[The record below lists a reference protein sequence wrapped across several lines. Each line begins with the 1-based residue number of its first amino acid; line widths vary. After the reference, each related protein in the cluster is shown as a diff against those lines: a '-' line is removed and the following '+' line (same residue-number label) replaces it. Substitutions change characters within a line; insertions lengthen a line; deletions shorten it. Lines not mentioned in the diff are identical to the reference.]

1 MGNFTVA
8 KKFNITGVVQGVGFR
23 PFIFQLAH
31 HYGLKGEVF
40 NTSKGVTV
48 IIETNLDSNS
58 DILNNNLGNIL
69 DNDFDNIL
77 SNDLDNLDNIEKFKA
92 DITDKKPPLAIIDNI
107 TAVSISPLYYKEFSI
122 SKSNDRDETLFSS
135 LNGSI
140 LNESISKKM
149 TLISPDVS
157 VCSDC
162 IREMQEPN
170 DRRFGY
176 PFINCTNCGPR
187 YTIIKDTP
195 YDRAKTS
202 MAVFKMCEKCQ
213 QEYDDPLDRRFHA
226 QPNACPVCGPHLFI
240 ADSSGREIAN
250 DKNKKITDYLD
261 SESKNNSTAL
271 NLASK
276 LLKQGKIVAVKGL
289 GGFHLAV
296 DAMNPDAVAE
306 LRKRKNRPH
315 KPFALMARSVE
326 VIEHLVDIS
335 LEERYL
341 LESYQRPI
349 VLLKK
354 KRGNLNDKKRFLS
367 DLNNNSLNKN
377 STPLNK
383 NSGYVD
389 HIIKSEIAPDNPF
402 LGVMLPYTPLHYL
415 LLENGPPIL
424 VMTSGNR
431 SGEPLSIDN
440 QDALDAFSDIA
451 DYFLLHNR
459 DIYFRA
465 DDSIM
470 QVQNKVPRFFR
481 RSRGYAPIPI
491 TLPELPDLPDKNI
504 SVLGCGAGL
513 KNTVCLT
520 YNNMAFLSQHIG
532 DLENEKVF
540 DFYKQSIEHLKKI
553 FNIEPVVIAYDLHP
567 DYLSSVFASS
577 LKEQKKQIYKEL
589 KEQIDKQQ
597 IETNPN
603 ADKKFKDNPP
613 IIFVPV
619 QHHHAHA
626 VSCMAENSITGDV
639 VAIALDGTGLGVDGN
654 IWGGEVLVC
663 NELDFQR
670 KAHLKYIPM
679 PGGDAA
685 AKEPWRMALSYL
697 YAAFG
702 EDIFNLEIPL
712 FKDICGR
719 SDSKLVAADV
729 NCSIKQ
735 IINNDTNV
743 IENKY
748 KGSKI
753 DFIVQMIKKKINCPL
768 TSSCGRL
775 FDAVSSLCSI
785 RHKIT
790 FESQAAIELQA
801 KCRRRNNSE
810 RYDFDIKKDEDQNLF
825 IIDLIPLIKEV
836 VNDIQ
841 NSIPIESIS
850 SKFHQT
856 VIESFACAAEKV
868 SSEAGL
874 KRVVL
879 SGGVFSNI
887 WILTGMTHALEKK
900 GFTVYSH
907 NKVPPNDGGIS
918 LGQAVIAKMK
928 VIAEKNNH
936 NTAH

>member
-31 HYGLKGEVF
+31 RYGLKGEVF
-40 NTSKGVTV
+40 NTSKGITV
-48 IIETNLDSNS
+48 IVETNLDSNS
-58 DILNNNLGNIL
+58 V
-69 DNDFDNIL
+69 L
-77 SNDLDNLDNIEKFKA
+77 SDNDLDNLDNIEKFKA
-92 DITDKKPPLAIIDNI
+92 DIIDKKPPLSIIDNI
-107 TAVSISPLYYKEFSI
+107 SITSISPSYYKDFSI
-122 SKSNDRDETLFSS
+122 SKSSDRDDTIFASFNDIRS
-135 LNGSI
+135 ND
-140 LNESISKKM
+140 NISKKL
-149 TLISPDVS
+149 TFISPDVS

-162 IREMQEPN
+162 IREMQDIN

-202 MAVFKMCEKCQ
+202 MALFQMCDQCQ
-213 QEYDDPLDRRFHA
+213 KEYDNPLDRRFHA
-226 QPNACPVCGPHLFI
+226 QPNACSVCGPHLFI

-250 DKNKKITDYLD
+250 DKNRKIADYLD
-261 SESKNNSTAL
+261 SESKNSSTAL

-276 LLKQGKIVAVKGL
+276 LLKQGKIVAIKGL

-296 DAMNPDAVAE
+296 DAANPDAVAE

-326 VIEHLVDIS
+326 AIEHLVDIT
-335 LEERYL
+335 LEEREL
-341 LESYQRPI
+341 LESYHRPI
-349 VLLKK
+349 VLLTK
-354 KRGNLNDKKRFLS
+354 KRINLTDKKCFLS
-367 DLNNNSLNKN
+367 ELNNNSSNKN
-377 STPLNK
+377 STISK
-383 NSGYVD
+383 NSEYVYY
-389 HIIKSEIAPDNPF
+389 IIKSKIAPNNPF

-415 LLENGPPIL
+415 LLEKGPAIL

-431 SGEPLSIDN
+431 SGEPLSIEN
-440 QDALDAFSDIA
+440 QDALDAFSNIA

-470 QVQNKVPRFFR
+470 QVQNKIPRFFR

-491 TLPELPDLPDKNI
+491 TLPDLKELYLSSIKKYSGAAYSSYNLKLDNFNCNSDNI
-504 SVLGCGAGL
+504 EILGCGAGL

-520 YNNMAFLSQHIG
+520 SGNMAFLSQHIG
-532 DLENEKVF
+532 DLQNEKVF
-540 DFYKQSIEHLKKI
+540 NFYQQSIKHLKTI
-553 FNIEPVVIAYDLHP
+553 FNIEPKIIAHDLHP
-567 DYLSSVFASS
+567 DYFSTVFANS
-577 LKEQKKQIYKEL
+577 LKNKINKERINNEESDIKQNINKKPKA
-589 KEQIDKQQ
+589 
-597 IETNPN
+597 NSS
-603 ADKKFKDNPP
+603 
-613 IIFVPV
+613 IIVVPV

-626 VSCMAENSITGDV
+626 VSCMADNAITGDV
-639 VAIALDGTGLGVDGN
+639 IAIALDGTGLGSDGN

-663 NELDFQR
+663 NELEFER
-670 KAHLKYIPM
+670 KAHLKYIEM

-685 AKEPWRMALSYL
+685 AREPWRMALSYL

-702 EDIFNLEIPL
+702 DKIFELQIPL
-712 FKDICGR
+712 FKDICG
-719 SDSKLVAADV
+719 SLDSNLVSA
-729 NCSIKQ
+729 NGSGSINQ
-735 IINNDTNV
+735 IINNDINV

-785 RHKIT
+785 RDKIT
-790 FESQAAIELQA
+790 YESQAAIELQA
-801 KCRRRNNSE
+801 ECRQINSSE
-810 RYDFDIKKDEDQNLF
+810 RYDFDIKKDEDENLF
-825 IIDLIPLIKEV
+825 IIDFIPLIKEV
-836 VNDIQ
+836 VNDIK
-841 NSIPIESIS
+841 NSTPIESIS

-856 VIESFACAAEKV
+856 VIDSFACAAEKV
-868 SSEAGL
+868 SLETGL

-879 SGGVFSNI
+879 SGGVFNNI

-900 GFTVYSH
+900 GFKVYSH
-907 NKVPPNDGGIS
+907 NKVPSNDGGIS
-918 LGQAVIAKMK
+918 LGQVVIARTKVIAKK
-928 VIAEKNNH
+928 I
-936 NTAH
+936 